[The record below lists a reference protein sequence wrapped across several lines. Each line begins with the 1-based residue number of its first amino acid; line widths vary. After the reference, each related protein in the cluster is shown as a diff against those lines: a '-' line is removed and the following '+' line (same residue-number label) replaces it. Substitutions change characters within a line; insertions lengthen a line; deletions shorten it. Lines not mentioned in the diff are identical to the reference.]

1 MSSITTAE
9 IERDPQGFLRRVG
22 AREAFIVVSG
32 QRAVAEVR
40 PLTPGSAQP
49 RPFGLAA
56 GEFTVPPEFDDPLP
70 DNLLQEFEGA

>member
-1 MSSITTAE
+1 MSSISIAE

-22 AREAFIVVSG
+22 AGEAFLVVSG

-40 PLTPGSAQP
+40 PLAPAPAQP

-56 GEFTVPPEFDDPLP
+56 GEFTVPVQFDDPLP
-70 DNLLQEFEGA
+70 EDLLKELEGA